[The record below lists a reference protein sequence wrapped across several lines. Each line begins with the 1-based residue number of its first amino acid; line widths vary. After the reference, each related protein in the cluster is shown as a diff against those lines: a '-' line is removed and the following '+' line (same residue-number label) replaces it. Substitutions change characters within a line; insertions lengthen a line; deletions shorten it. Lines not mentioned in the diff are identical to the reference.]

1 MGPQFVPA
9 GLAGAAADKES
20 IISPYQEENRCH
32 PVDDFPIPQRSSRRP
47 GPWNTQ
53 QSGGIRP
60 PNIAPKSRPPPSSDK
75 QALQLA
81 QRALEKTLGEG
92 GDRVAEMT
100 VTGQSVSQG
109 ITVDLSHNNLYSL
122 PDEAIDIINHNIER
136 LALSHNRLSTIPP
149 RLSLCTSL
157 RYLNARNNSIEVF
170 PPVLYKLECLE
181 ILDLSRNR
189 IQALPDDIAKM
200 TSLKVLAAQKNAI
213 EDIPPCIAEMTALLA
228 LKIEGNP
235 LNPMLKQIIDAH
247 SHEPVPKGV
256 RDNEGA
262 DVAVTAQIKQ
272 FLRYE
277 ARPAM
282 ARAASERSL
291 GSGEEVD
298 AFQHSSKRSR
308 AGRFPIKVH
317 GANDPTSRSS
327 PFPSKSH
334 SKALSLHNNALWSP
348 GTIPLAL
355 DERERSQS
363 TSDVLW
369 TPDPRDVHSQA
380 NRPGVTVNKRF
391 GVQQLPQLP
400 TTDRFSQHLRG
411 LSLSAAMSPSAQL
424 PEPKDRPSSSPEEML
439 DVIPI
444 CQSNTQHDPLLD
456 MARTVYF
463 SIHRLHWL
471 VQALSSLTSDGSY
484 KRSSLEMVVY
494 NANLHLS
501 ELGRQIQNYATQA
514 DQSHNRRRNAKQI
527 RRACT
532 ILIKA
537 YIPICSQ
544 ICRSIDI
551 LVERAEPRFIHDLIS
566 LLYTSTMG
574 LRAEF
579 LRPLQNH
586 GAFDQTIKHMPATKQ
601 QRRRKPGSKRGLFV
615 RTPVSGQSMGHYT
628 DGSLTPRCSPW
639 TPLLPTPVP
648 SLNGEHELLDQL
660 YDALRRLCQLIPE
673 TLPAINRRF
682 LTTFDNMKGQ
692 RTAPH
697 VIETWWSAV
706 TACSRV
712 IDLSETLSNS
722 LSSIR
727 MKGPLSVSFR
737 DLCYRLID
745 AWTAFGDILKSSKSL
760 FGLDSDSKKGLQQ
773 IQQAVKETM
782 NRLMAVSPTTAA
794 TPVFPQPPTTLP
806 SIPLTPQQASL
817 GPAIQATV
825 SFSP

>member
-1 MGPQFVPA
+1 
-9 GLAGAAADKES
+9 
-20 IISPYQEENRCH
+20 
-32 PVDDFPIPQRSSRRP
+32 
-47 GPWNTQ
+47 
-53 QSGGIRP
+53 
-60 PNIAPKSRPPPSSDK
+60 
-75 QALQLA
+75 
-81 QRALEKTLGEG
+81 
-92 GDRVAEMT
+92 
-100 VTGQSVSQG
+100 
-109 ITVDLSHNNLYSL
+109 
-122 PDEAIDIINHNIER
+122 
-136 LALSHNRLSTIPP
+136 
-149 RLSLCTSL
+149 
-157 RYLNARNNSIEVF
+157 
-170 PPVLYKLECLE
+170 
-181 ILDLSRNR
+181 
-189 IQALPDDIAKM
+189 M
-200 TSLKVLAAQKNAI
+200 TSLKVLAAQKNLI
-213 EDIPPCIAEMTALLA
+213 EDMPPCIAEMTALLA
-228 LKIEGNP
+228 LKIDGNP
-235 LNPMLKQIIDAH
+235 LNPMLKRIIDAH
-247 SHEPVPKGV
+247 SHEPVPKGI
-256 RDNEGA
+256 RDNEDA

-272 FLRYE
+272 FLRHE
-277 ARPAM
+277 ARPS
-282 ARAASERSL
+282 RTASERSL

-317 GANDPTSRSS
+317 GANESTSRPSA
-327 PFPSKSH
+327 FPPKSH
-334 SKALSLHNNALWSP
+334 SKAMSLHNNALWSP

-369 TPDPRDVHSQA
+369 TPDPQDVHSQPT
-380 NRPGVTVNKRF
+380 RPGATMNKRF

-400 TTDRFSQHLRG
+400 TTDRLSQHLRG

-424 PEPKDRPSSSPEEML
+424 PEPKDRPGSSLEEIL

-444 CQSNTQHDPLLD
+444 CQSNTQPRDSLID

-471 VQALSSLTSDGSY
+471 IQALSSLTSDRSS

-494 NANLHLS
+494 NANLHLG
-501 ELGRQIQNYATQA
+501 ELGRQIQNYVAQA
-514 DQSHNRRRNAKQI
+514 DQSRNRRRNANQV
-527 RRACT
+527 RRACSV
-532 ILIKA
+532 LIKA

-544 ICRSIDI
+544 ICRSIDM
-551 LVERAEPRFIHDLIS
+551 LVDKAEPRFIHDLIS
-566 LLYTSTMG
+566 LLYTGVMG

-579 LRPLQNH
+579 LRPLQNS
-586 GAFDQTIKHMPATKQ
+586 GAFDQTVKHMLATEQ

-615 RTPVSGQSMGHYT
+615 RTPASGQVMGHYAS
-628 DGSLTPRCSPW
+628 GSLTPRRLPW

-648 SLNGEHELLDQL
+648 SLNGEYELLDQL
-660 YDALRRLCQLIPE
+660 YLVLRRLCQLIPD

-682 LTTFDNMKGQ
+682 LTTFDNMRGQ

-706 TACSRV
+706 SACSRV

-727 MKGPLSVSFR
+727 MKAPLSVSFR
-737 DLCYRLID
+737 DICYRLID
-745 AWTAFGDILKSSKSL
+745 AWTAFGDILKSSKGL

-773 IQQAVKETM
+773 IQQAVKEAM
-782 NRLMAVSPTTAA
+782 NHLMTVLPTTAA
-794 TPVFPQPPTTLP
+794 APVFPQPPTSLP